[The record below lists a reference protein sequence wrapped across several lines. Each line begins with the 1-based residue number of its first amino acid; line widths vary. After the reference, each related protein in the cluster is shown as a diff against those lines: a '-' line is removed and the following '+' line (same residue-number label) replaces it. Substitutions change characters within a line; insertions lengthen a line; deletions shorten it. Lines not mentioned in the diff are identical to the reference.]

1 MTLISKYERIFV
13 ALDNG
18 PKITKYYNYL
28 LRQEQNVHFGIQQS
42 PKTIPKN
49 SAQESLPIS
58 APEANSKDSYSV
70 ESLIA
75 TRLDPDL
82 TKPRFVGP
90 DAVDLTSDYKFDLDL
105 LSVPMKVQDFY
116 TEINV
121 CFNNFMSNN

>member
-42 PKTIPKN
+42 PKTIPQK
-49 SAQESLPIS
+49 
-58 APEANSKDSYSV
+58 ANSKDSYSV

-121 CFNNFMSNN
+121 CFNNFISKN